1 MPANI
6 ICSEMRTGLREQS
19 LRETVS
25 FEDLIMS
32 KDKYTSMP
40 LWQMEATVFII
51 LHIFLRGEKWSE
63 IIKYLLHTGCLLYS
77 VVWYDFMSKQT
88 CLFFLTIANHYLT

>member
-25 FEDLIMS
+25 FEDQIYEHAFVTNGGYCVYYPS
-32 KDKYTSMP
+32 Y
-40 LWQMEATVFII
+40 
-51 LHIFLRGEKWSE
+51 IFKKGKMIRN
-63 IIKYLLHTGCLLYS
+63 Y
-77 VVWYDFMSKQT
+77 
-88 CLFFLTIANHYLT
+88 